1 MGQTFGVPKTSSF
14 PAILKQNRRCP
25 GARDAP
31 DWKEILPFTR
41 MSAGY
46 IQLVALGQQDAYLT
60 GEPQVTYFSG
70 VYKRHTPFVLEAYD
84 IPFNDQ
90 TITFGGTSICHI
102 PPKGDLIRGL
112 TLKMTLPALYN
123 PGSDWTWNTPASS
136 SNRPTLW
143 YGFSNGAI
151 QQVSSKLGSFYYS
164 TNSYSTT
171 WANTFVPVLNYN
183 ANTNQFVF
191 NNLSN
196 VIIQSGFT
204 QSSLST
210 NAQYPVFWGFDP
222 VNYSYQDAY
231 GNLVYTATVSSLSNL
246 TANTISNATPNTFIS
261 TLTPDFTLQQAG
273 WIQTAGVPVNSQ
285 TGFYAALAQPLA
297 LSSSSSV
304 FLNFSALSPGTNTPY
319 WNVNDLL
326 TTTFFVSS
334 GGLVQFLGA
343 GYYTVRLGFNV
354 SAGAVVSISYG
365 ATSSPTLPTNPTFL
379 YTYNYTV
386 SPDPTSPAVIPLI
399 SDGNSYYYFYVQTNL
414 PCNALPGT
422 YVAATSASDT
432 YQFSSNITV
441 TSGTKVPLYGN
452 TQPSNSTVTLTP
464 GSNVNFSVNGE
475 YLVSGVLSVANAVIS
490 NTTEVYATSVT
501 FGNTASS
508 YTYDLSLQG
517 RNPTYVFSIPI
528 VASTT
533 ANYWA
538 TVTTQSTT
546 SNLLANSF
554 FTIQQIGVRSDTQPQ
569 IILPYNGILLQST
582 SSTLTTPLN
591 LKTNFSSNT
600 NSAIVS
606 INASGNLVFNNVA
619 SYMLTGVFY
628 TSSPVTSL
636 VITNSDSTFS
646 QSFNFSLGLAPP
658 YTISVPFRIT
668 DTSASYGITLNTFQ
682 SGATVQSGT
691 YLTVVPIA
699 SNTLIGGFQTYNYY
713 DGVGSIAIVNADLK
727 VGGQTIQ
734 SITGEYIEV
743 WNELNVPYENQPG
756 LQLLTGKYDTQ
767 TSVGPPGR
775 TYYVNLPYYFYGN
788 PELSLPITALG
799 RQDVEV
805 WVTFNNFSNLTSVSV
820 TNPSLTATII
830 TEYVYLS
837 NPEIDWFQSHRLDYV
852 ITQCQ
857 YDSFQLPQGFQ
868 NAIFDLKF
876 KNPIKELFFL
886 IHPDA
891 NLPYNYTTPG
901 GGTDAL
907 TFGLTF
913 NGEDAFLTSTINTL
927 YVGAIEP
934 FLTHVNFFS
943 QPTIL
948 TSQQPNQYG
957 RQFYM
962 YSFSTNPFGTLSS
975 GQINFS
981 RIRQVLLEMN
991 IGNTALNYPSKT
1003 FNIIAISQNIL
1014 RIENGIGGVMFR

>member
-1 MGQTFGVPKTSSF
+1 MF
-14 PAILKQNRRCP
+14 
-25 GARDAP
+25 
-31 DWKEILPFTR
+31 PFTR
-41 MSAGY
+41 EMSAGY
-46 IQLVALGQQDAYLT
+46 IQLAALGQQDAYLT

-90 TITFGGTSICHI
+90 YITFGGTSICHI

-112 TLKMTLPALYN
+112 TLKMNLPALYN
-123 PGSDWTWNTPASS
+123 PGQDWTWNTPASS
-136 SNRPTLW
+136 SNRPSLW
-143 YGFSNGAI
+143 YGFSNGVI

-171 WANTFVPVLNYN
+171 WANTFVPTLSYN
-183 ANTNQFVF
+183 SNTNYFAFSNV
-191 NNLSN
+191 SN
-196 VIIQSGFT
+196 VIFSA
-204 QSSLST
+204 SSVSST
-210 NAQYPVFWGFDP
+210 NASSPIFWGFDP
-222 VNYSYQDAY
+222 VNYSLAAN
-231 GNLVYTATVSSLSNL
+231 GNLIYNATVSTLSNL
-246 TANTISNATPNTFIS
+246 TANSVSNLAPNTFIS
-261 TLTPDFTLQQAG
+261 TLTPDLTLQQAG
-273 WIQTAGVPVNSQ
+273 WIQTSGVPVSSQ

-297 LSSSSSV
+297 LSSKNT
-304 FLNFSALSPGTNTPY
+304 FIDFSAQTPGTNSPY
-319 WNVNDLL
+319 WSVNDLL

-334 GGLVQFLGA
+334 DGLVQFLST

-354 SAGAVVSISYG
+354 SAGSVVSISYG
-365 ATSSPTLPTNPTFL
+365 KSTTPNQPASPTFL
-379 YTYNYTV
+379 YTYTYTV
-386 SPDPTSPAVIPLI
+386 SPNPTSPAIIPI
-399 SDGNSYYYFYVQTNL
+399 FSDGSSYYYFYVQTNI
-414 PCNALPGT
+414 PCNALTGT
-422 YVAATSASDT
+422 YVAATPANDV
-432 YQFSSNITV
+432 YQFSSNV
-441 TSGTKVPLYGN
+441 SLSSKSLAPVPLYGN
-452 TQPSNSTVTLTP
+452 LYTTSGTTVTLD
-464 GSNVNFSVNGE
+464 SNSLMRFNVNGE
-475 YLVSGVLSVANAVIS
+475 YLISGILSLS
-490 NTTEVYATSVT
+490 NTATESYVSNVVLGERANILYVY
-501 FGNTASS
+501 
-508 YTYDLSLQG
+508 DMSLQG
-517 RNPTYVFSIPI
+517 RNPTYAFSIPL
-528 VASTT
+528 VANTQLAYYLNVS
-533 ANYWA
+533 
-538 TVTTQSTT
+538 TTQSL
-546 SNLLANSF
+546 SNITANSF
-554 FTIQQIGVRSDTQPQ
+554 FSINQVGVLSDTNPQ
-569 IILPYNGILLQST
+569 IVLPYNGGLFQST
-582 SSTLTTPLN
+582 SSTLTSPLN

-600 NSAIVS
+600 NSAIISV
-606 INASGNLVFNNVA
+606 NASGNLVFNNVA

-628 TSSPVTSL
+628 TSSPVTN
-636 VITNSDSTFS
+636 VTITSSDSTFR
-646 QSFNFSLGLAPP
+646 QVFNFSLGLAPP
-658 YTISVPFRIT
+658 YTISVPFRVSNT
-668 DTSASYGITLNTFQ
+668 TPSYGVTLNTFQ
-682 SGATVQSGT
+682 AGATVTSGT
-691 YLTVVPIA
+691 YLTVGPIA

-756 LQLLTGKYDTQ
+756 LQLLSGKYDTQ

-820 TNPSLTATII
+820 TNPTITATII
-830 TEYVYLS
+830 TEYAYLS
-837 NPEIDWFQSHRLDYV
+837 NPEIDWFQNHRLDYV

-857 YDSFQLPQGFQ
+857 YDSFQLAQGFQ

-886 IHPDA
+886 IHPNT

-913 NGEDAFLTSTINTL
+913 NGEDAFLTATINTL

-934 FLTHVNFFS
+934 FVTHVNFFS
-943 QPTIL
+943 QPRVL
-948 TSQQPNQYG
+948 TAQQPNQYG

-991 IGNTALNYPSKT
+991 IGNTALNYPAKT
-1003 FNIIAISQNIL
+1003 FNVIALSQNIL
-1014 RIENGIGGVMFR
+1014 RIENGIAGIMFH

>member
-1 MGQTFGVPKTSSF
+1 
-14 PAILKQNRRCP
+14 
-25 GARDAP
+25 
-31 DWKEILPFTR
+31 

-46 IQLVALGQQDAYLT
+46 IQLVALGQQDAYLS

-90 TITFGGTSICHI
+90 YITFGGTSICHI

-123 PGSDWTWNTPASS
+123 PGNDWTWNTPASS
-136 SNRPTLW
+136 SSRPALW
-143 YGFSNGAI
+143 YGFSNGSV
-151 QQVSSKLGSFYYS
+151 QLVSSKLGSFYYS

-171 WANTFVPVLNYN
+171 WANTFVPILNYN
-183 ANTNQFVF
+183 ANTNQFAF
-191 NNLSN
+191 NNISN
-196 VIIQSGFT
+196 VFFSA
-204 QSSLST
+204 SSVSST
-210 NAQYPVFWGFDP
+210 NAGSPVFWGFDP
-222 VNYSYQDAY
+222 VNYSVAAN
-231 GNLVYTATVSSLSNL
+231 GNLIYNATVSSLSNL
-246 TANTISNATPNTFIS
+246 TANSISNATPNTFIS

-273 WIQTAGVPVNSQ
+273 WIQTTGVPLTNQ

-297 LSSSSSV
+297 LSSTNT
-304 FLNFSALSPGTNTPY
+304 FLDFSAQTPGTNLPY
-319 WNVNDLL
+319 WSVNDLS
-326 TTTFFVSS
+326 TTSFFVSS
-334 GGLVQFLGA
+334 DGLVQFLTS

-354 SAGAVVSISYG
+354 SVGGVVSISYG
-365 ATSSPTLPTNPTFL
+365 KSTSPNQPASPTFL
-379 YTYNYTV
+379 YTYSYTV
-386 SPDPTSPAVIPLI
+386 SPDPTTPAIIPLI
-399 SDGNSYYYFYVQTNL
+399 ADGSSYYYFYVQTNL
-414 PCNALPGT
+414 PCNALAGT
-422 YVAATSASDT
+422 YIAATPANDI
-432 YQFSSNITV
+432 YQFSNNVSL
-441 TSGTKVPLYGN
+441 SSKSLAPVPLYGN
-452 TQPSNSTVTLTP
+452 LYATSGTTVTLD
-464 GSNVNFSVNGE
+464 SNSFMRFTVNGE
-475 YLVSGVLSVANAVIS
+475 YLISGILSIS
-490 NTTEVYATSVT
+490 NTAIESYVSNVVLGERSNILYVY
-501 FGNTASS
+501 
-508 YTYDLSLQG
+508 DMSLQG
-517 RNPTYVFSIPI
+517 RNPTYAFSIPL
-528 VASTT
+528 VANTQLAYYLNVS
-533 ANYWA
+533 
-538 TVTTQSTT
+538 TTQSF
-546 SNLLANSF
+546 SNITANSF
-554 FTIQQIGVRSDTQPQ
+554 FTINQVGVLSDTQPQ
-569 IILPYNGILLQST
+569 IVLPYNGGLFQST
-582 SSTLTTPLN
+582 SSTLTKPLN
-591 LKTNFSSNT
+591 LNTNFSSNI
-600 NSAIVS
+600 NSQIVAV
-606 INASGNLVFNNVA
+606 NASGNLVFKNVA

-628 TSSPVTSL
+628 TSSPVTN
-636 VITNSDSTFS
+636 VIITNSDSTFK
-646 QSFNFSLGLAPP
+646 QVFNFSLGLAPP

-668 DTSASYGITLNTFQ
+668 DNAASTSYGITLNTFQ

-691 YLTVVPIA
+691 YLTVGPIA

-713 DGVGSIAIVNADLK
+713 DGVGSLAIVNADLK

-788 PELSLPITALG
+788 PELSLPIVALD

-805 WVTFNNFSNLTSVSV
+805 WVTFNNFSNLTSVS
-820 TNPSLTATII
+820 LTSPTIAATII

-857 YDSFQLPQGFQ
+857 YDSFQLPQNFQ
-868 NAIFDLKF
+868 NAIFELKF

-907 TFGLTF
+907 TFGMTF
-913 NGEDAFLTSTINTL
+913 NGEDAFLTATINTL

-934 FLTHVNFFS
+934 FLTHTNFFS
-943 QPTIL
+943 QPIKL

-1003 FNIIAISQNIL
+1003 FNVIALNQNIL
-1014 RIENGIGGVMFR
+1014 RIENGIAGIMFR